1 MVTATD
7 TRSTASLT
15 SVLRSENVNAAS
27 AIATTTNLSVARR

>member
-15 SVLRSENVNAAS
+15 SVLRSENVNA
-27 AIATTTNLSVARR
+27 TTTNLSVARR